1 MLPNSP
7 FHFIYVTCIYM
18 SYIFHITYLIY
29 IDSFIYIP
37 LAHTSTAS
45 PTSLLRCIPAWST
58 LTSTI
63 NFMFVKYIIYINLI
77 HITHTIH
84 ITYINFNC
92 QLHLHHTHTPSTSPT
107 STFIINFIYITC
119 IIYINFTYITYT
131 TLSTS
136 FTQQLLVS
144 HRSFCDRSCYAGIV
158 IQELT
163 SQE

>member
-1 MLPNSP
+1 MFFPEAPAKVCSMLPNSP

-92 QLHLHHTHTPSTSPT
+92 QLHLHHTHT
-107 STFIINFIYITC
+107 IYIT
-119 IIYINFTYITYT
+119 YINFHYQLHLHHMHHLHQLYLHHIHNSIYIIHPAVTCIT
-131 TLSTS
+131 
-136 FTQQLLVS
+136 
-144 HRSFCDRSCYAGIV
+144 
-158 IQELT
+158 
-163 SQE
+163 